1 MNKLSLILF
10 STALFFS
17 CVNKPEVED
26 LGSDALLL
34 KQDALK
40 IVYHKTE
47 GSYIGKAIFDDEL
60 AFDYL
65 QESFPSTAQNF
76 RSRNGSDIHD
86 KESIISRTF
95 LPHPSLNVNRS
106 FALKEN
112 ALELNWRFKN
122 TSEKAI
128 TGKFQINMKIDKNA
142 KVRGKNDGTEITL
155 YNGLKLNFIHGSHLS
170 FTPSTE
176 GLKISDRQY
185 RRIKP
190 LHRDS
195 EKIIIKFSK

>member
-1 MNKLSLILF
+1 M
-10 STALFFS
+10 
-17 CVNKPEVED
+17 
-26 LGSDALLL
+26 LL

-40 IVYHKTE
+40 VVYHKTD
-47 GSYIGKAIFDDEL
+47 GSYIGKAIFDDQL

-65 QESFPSTAQNF
+65 QESFPSAAQNF

-95 LPHPSLNVNRS
+95 LPQPRLNVNRS

-122 TSEKAI
+122 TSEKVI
-128 TGKFQINMKIDKNA
+128 TGKFQINMKIDKSA

-155 YNGLKLNFIHGSHLS
+155 NNGLKLNFIHGSHLS
-170 FTPSTE
+170 FTPSKS
-176 GLKISDRQY
+176 GIKISDRQI
-185 RRIKP
+185 RSIKP